1 MRSEAKTSP
10 RSFLANF
17 EYPIRAR
24 FYPLGF
30 PLDLE
35 TNSEEVILAAKQ
47 AWGRFTARFEETP
60 VRLCLGVS
68 EHEAEMLH
76 TSEPQIVS
84 QEHLITTLWDQFTFV
99 VCDLRSGFAFG
110 RLTKKAAA
118 DHPFLRYRFLQGST
132 MNMLVHKF
140 LAPVHGALIAR
151 NGVGVLL
158 CGDSF
163 AGKSTLA
170 YACARAGWTYLT
182 DDGTYLVRAR
192 TDRYAVANPY
202 YTRLREDAP
211 ALFPELEGHKIAVRP
226 NGKIGMEISTAALA
240 IATAEASSIE
250 HVVFLNRSAGAR
262 AHLVPHSKEVAMKWC
277 EQYICYGEAA
287 VRAEQ
292 RQALLRLLDA
302 GLWEMGYSGLD
313 DAIAC
318 LESLTNK
325 RE

>member
-1 MRSEAKTSP
+1 MRPEAKTSP
-10 RSFLANF
+10 RSFLTDF

-35 TNSEEVILAAKQ
+35 TNSQGVILAAKQ
-47 AWGRFTARFEETP
+47 AWGEFTQRIEETP
-60 VRLCLGVS
+60 VRLCVGVS
-68 EHEAEMLH
+68 EHETDIQH
-76 TSEPQIVS
+76 TPEPQIVS
-84 QEHLITTLWDQFTFV
+84 QEHLITFLWDQFTFV
-99 VCDLRSGFAFG
+99 VCDLRSGFALG
-110 RLTKKAAA
+110 RLTRKVAA
-118 DHPFLRYRFLQGST
+118 DHSFLRHRFLQGSVMT
-132 MNMLVHKF
+132 MLVHRF

-151 NGVGVLL
+151 DGVGILL

-182 DDGTYLVRAR
+182 DDGTYLVRNRA
-192 TDRYAVANPY
+192 DRYAVANPY

-211 ALFPELEGHKIAVRP
+211 SLFPELKGHAIAVRP
-226 NGKIGMEISTAALA
+226 NGKIGMEISTATLA
-240 IATAEASSIE
+240 IAIAEGSSIE

-262 AHLVPHSKEVAMKWC
+262 AHLVSHSKEAAMEWC
-277 EQYICYGEAA
+277 EQHISYGEAA

-292 RQALLRLLDA
+292 RQTLLRLLDA
-302 GLWEMGYSGLD
+302 GLWKMDYSGLD
-313 DAIAC
+313 DAITC

-325 RE
+325 

>member
-10 RSFLANF
+10 RSFLADF

-35 TNSEEVILAAKQ
+35 TNSEEVILAAREG
-47 AWGRFTARFEETP
+47 WGRFTQRSEEAH
-60 VRLCLGVS
+60 VRLFLGVS
-68 EHEAEMLH
+68 EHETEMQCAP
-76 TSEPQIVS
+76 EPQIFAK
-84 QEHLITTLWDQFTFV
+84 EHLITSLWDQFTFV
-99 VCDLRSGFAFG
+99 VCDLRSSLAFG
-110 RLTKKAAA
+110 SLTRKAAA
-118 DHPFLRYRFLQGST
+118 DYPLLRYRFLQGPV

-140 LAPVHGALIAR
+140 LAPVHGALVER
-151 NGVGVLL
+151 NGVGILL

-211 ALFPELEGHKIAVRP
+211 ALFPELEGHTIAVRP
-226 NGKIGMEISTAALA
+226 NGKIGMEISTTALA
-240 IATAEASSIE
+240 ITTAEASLIE

-262 AHLVPHSKEVAMKWC
+262 AHLVSHSKEAAMKWC
-277 EQYICYGEAA
+277 EQYICYGEAT
-287 VRAEQ
+287 VRAAQ
-292 RQALLRLLDA
+292 RQTLLRLLDA
-302 GLWEMGYSGLD
+302 GVWEMRYSGLAE
-313 DAIAC
+313 AISC
-318 LESLTNK
+318 LENLTNK
-325 RE
+325 RD

>member
-1 MRSEAKTSP
+1 MRPEAKTAP
-10 RSFLANF
+10 RSFLVDF

-47 AWGRFTARFEETP
+47 GWGRFTQRFEEIP

-68 EHEAEMLH
+68 EHEAEIQH
-76 TSEPQIVS
+76 APEPQTVS
-84 QEHLITTLWDQFTFV
+84 QEHLITSLWDQFTFV

-110 RLTKKAAA
+110 RLPKKVAA
-118 DHPFLRYRFLQGST
+118 DHPFLRYRFLQGSA
-132 MNMLVHKF
+132 MKMLVHRF
-140 LAPVHGALIAR
+140 LAPVHGAFVAR
-151 NGVGVLL
+151 NGVGILL

-182 DDGTYLVRAR
+182 DDGTFLVRSR
-192 TDRYAVANPY
+192 MDRYAVANPY
-202 YTRLREDAP
+202 YAHLREDAP
-211 ALFPELEGHKIAVRP
+211 ALFPELKGHALAVRP
-226 NGKIGMEISTAALA
+226 NGKIGIEVSTTALA
-240 IATAEASSIE
+240 ITTAEASSIE

-262 AHLVPHSKEVAMKWC
+262 AHLVSHSKEAALEWC
-277 EQYICYGEAA
+277 EQHICYGEAA

-292 RQALLRLLDA
+292 RQTLQRLLGA
-302 GLWEMGYSGLD
+302 GLCEMRYSGLD
-313 DAIAC
+313 DAVAC
-318 LESLTNK
+318 LENLTNE

>member
-1 MRSEAKTSP
+1 MRPEAKTSP
-10 RSFLANF
+10 RSFLADF

-47 AWGRFTARFEETP
+47 GWGRFTQRFEETP

-68 EHEAEMLH
+68 EHEAEIQH
-76 TSEPQIVS
+76 APEPQTVS

-110 RLTKKAAA
+110 RLTRKVAA
-118 DHPFLRYRFLQGST
+118 DHPFLRYRFLQGSA
-132 MNMLVHKF
+132 MKMLVHRF
-140 LAPVHGALIAR
+140 LAPVHGAFIAR
-151 NGVGVLL
+151 NGVGILL

-182 DDGTYLVRAR
+182 DDGTFLVRAR

-202 YTRLREDAP
+202 YTHLREDAP
-211 ALFPELEGHKIAVRP
+211 ALFPELKGHPLAVRP
-226 NGKIGMEISTAALA
+226 NGKTGIEVSTTALA
-240 IATAEASSIE
+240 ITTAEGSSIK

-262 AHLVPHSKEVAMKWC
+262 AHLVSHSKDAAMEWC

-292 RQALLRLLDA
+292 RQTLRRLLGA
-302 GLWEMGYSGLD
+302 GLWEMRYSGL
-313 DAIAC
+313 AEAVAC
-318 LESLTNK
+318 LENLTNK
-325 RE
+325 RD

>member
-10 RSFLANF
+10 RSFLTDF

-35 TNSEEVILAAKQ
+35 TNSEEVILGAKQ
-47 AWGRFTARFEETP
+47 GWGRFTSRFEETP

-68 EHEAEMLH
+68 EYEAEMPLPP
-76 TSEPQIVS
+76 EPQIVS
-84 QEHLITTLWDQFTFV
+84 QEHLITSLWDQFNFV

-110 RLTKKAAA
+110 RLTRKVAA
-118 DHPFLRYRFLQGST
+118 DHPFLRYRFLQGSAMT
-132 MNMLVHKF
+132 MLVHGF
-140 LAPVHGALIAR
+140 LAPVHGAFVAR
-151 NGVGVLL
+151 DGVGILL

-182 DDGTYLVRAR
+182 DDGTYLVRSR

-211 ALFPELEGHKIAVRP
+211 ALFPELEGHTIAVRP
-226 NGKIGMEISTAALA
+226 NGKIGMEISTTGLG
-240 IATAEASSIE
+240 IATAEGSSIE
-250 HVVFLNRSAGAR
+250 HVVFLNRGAGAR
-262 AHLVPHSKEVAMKWC
+262 AHLVPHSKEAAMQWC
-277 EQYICYGEAA
+277 EQHICYGEAA

-292 RQALLRLLDA
+292 RQTLQRLLGA
-302 GLWEMGYSGLD
+302 GLWKMTYSGLD
-313 DAIAC
+313 DAVAC
-318 LESLTNK
+318 LENLTNK
-325 RE
+325 RD

>member
-35 TNSEEVILAAKQ
+35 TNSEEVILAAKE
-47 AWGRFTARFEETP
+47 AWGKFTARFEETP

-68 EHEAEMLH
+68 QHEAELQL

-84 QEHLITTLWDQFTFV
+84 QEHLITSLWDQFTFV
-99 VCDLRSGFAFG
+99 VCDMRSGFAFG
-110 RLTKKAAA
+110 RLTRKAAA
-118 DHPFLRYRFLQGST
+118 DNPFLRYRFLQGST
-132 MNMLVHKF
+132 MNMLVHRF

-151 NGVGVLL
+151 DGIGILL

-192 TDRYAVANPY
+192 TDRYAVTNPY
-202 YTRLREDAP
+202 YTRFREDAP

-226 NGKIGMEISTAALA
+226 NGKIGMEISTTALA

-250 HVVFLNRSAGAR
+250 HAVFLNRSVGAR
-262 AHLVPHSKEVAMKWC
+262 AHLVPHSKEAAMKWC

-292 RQALLRLLDA
+292 RQTLLRLLDA
-302 GLWEMGYSGLD
+302 ELWEMSYSYLD

-318 LESLTNK
+318 LETLA
-325 RE
+325 R